1 MSTALDASYI
11 PELEQ
16 EVLGALLVSGDV
28 KFLPGALEPA
38 HFIEPLHREI
48 FASMKQAATQYRS
61 VRLDL
66 VRNVLASAGDM
77 DAYRKTLGISV
88 PEYLA
93 RLASGTARG
102 VGGLKDSIP
111 AMLHQW
117 GRFFVGQ
124 EAERLL
130 LAAADPGTSPAELI
144 RTAAQSFDEVSSTL
158 CRGRHRKTLHT
169 IAEASEDALSAVAEA
184 MQRGS
189 GLTGTTWGLADVNRA
204 TGGMQAGEMII
215 LGARPSM
222 GKTAVALSIGI
233 QAARAGAG
241 VGVISLEMG
250 ARSLAMRALTDIAFD
265 DHGSIAYSDL
275 LTGRV
280 SEADYERIVLAQR
293 RFDALP
299 LLIEDASGLSML
311 DIRTKFERMAESAER
326 NGTPLR
332 VLVVDYLQLIAAST
346 RYQGNR
352 TAEISEISAG
362 LRNLAREHGIAVLAL
377 SQLSRQV
384 ESRDDKRPM
393 LSDLRDSG
401 SIEQDADVVIF
412 LFREAYY
419 VERSK
424 GKDPDAETDRI
435 EKLAECQ
442 NKLEFI
448 IAKQRMGATR
458 TIDLFID
465 VASSA
470 VRNAVRT

>member
-1 MSTALDASYI
+1 MSAALEASYI

-28 KFLPGALEPA
+28 KHLPVSLEPG

-77 DAYRKTLGISV
+77 DAYKKTLGISV

-117 GRFFVGQ
+117 GRFSVGQ

-158 CRGRHRKTLHT
+158 RSGRQRKTLFS
-169 IAEASEDALSAVAEA
+169 IGEASETAIAAVADA
-184 MQRGS
+184 MKRGG
-189 GLTGTTWGLADVNRA
+189 GLTGTTWGLSDVNRA
-204 TGGMQAGEMII
+204 TGGMQPGEMII
-215 LGARPSM
+215 LGARPAM
-222 GKTAVALSIGI
+222 GKTAVSLSIAI
-233 QAARAGAG
+233 QAAMAG
-241 VGVISLEMG
+241 VGAGFISLEMG
-250 ARSLAMRALTDIAFD
+250 ARSLAMRALTDIAFN

-280 SEADYERIVLAQR
+280 SETDFEHVVLAQR
-293 RFDALP
+293 KLDTLP

-311 DIRTKFERMAESAER
+311 DIRTKYERMAESAER
-326 NGTPLR
+326 AGTPLR
-332 VLVVDYLQLIAAST
+332 VLVVDYLQLIAASS

-362 LRNLAREHGIAVLAL
+362 LRNLTREYSIAVLAL

-384 ESRDDKRPM
+384 ENREDKRPM

-401 SIEQDADVVIF
+401 SIEQDADTVIF

-419 VERSK
+419 LGKTKGKTPDEEADRVERLS
-424 GKDPDAETDRI
+424 A
-435 EKLAECQ
+435 CQ

-458 TIDLFID
+458 TVDLFID

-470 VRNAVRT
+470 VRNAVRV